1 VSLVGLEVLFTCDG
15 RRRRLGSITSSVNDW
30 PFLASSPL
38 RRLTDDRRT
47 ESILI
52 KITKAICVSRS
63 ARGQSGALLRSK
75 PTGKHLAG
83 STLTPLLL
91 QSIIHF
97 KLLDE
102 QLDCQLVR
110 QTLLVIHGCCCVVLG
125 RTVNARGRKA
135 WEREKG
141 KGVGAEE

>member
-1 VSLVGLEVLFTCDG
+1 MSLVDLEVLFTCDG
-15 RRRRLGSITSSVNDW
+15 RRRRLGSIASSVNNE
-30 PFLASSPL
+30 PFLAGSLL

-52 KITKAICVSRS
+52 EITKAICVSRS
-63 ARGQSGALLRSK
+63 VRGQSGALLRSS
-75 PTGKHLAG
+75 PISKHLG
-83 STLTPLLL
+83 RSTLTPLLL

-97 KLLDE
+97 KLLDQ

-125 RTVNARGRKA
+125 RTVNARGRKVR
-135 WEREKG
+135 EGEKG